1 MDMGITD
8 IILTL
13 VGIIVTMLGFFLMRM
28 ADDMKDLEKQIT
40 SCQTELPRQYV
51 MKDEYRADVDEI
63 KSTLKDI
70 FKILREHEKN
80 RTVD

>member
-1 MDMGITD
+1 MDITD

-13 VGIIVTMLGFFLMRM
+13 VGIIVTMLGFFLVRM
-28 ADDMKDLEKQIT
+28 ADDMKSLEKQIT
-40 SCQTELPRQYV
+40 TCQTDLPKQYV

-70 FKILREHEKN
+70 FKILREHEKSGT
-80 RTVD
+80 RD

>member
-28 ADDMKDLEKQIT
+28 ADDMRDLEKQIT

-63 KSTLKDI
+63 KATLKDI
-70 FKILREHEKN
+70 FMILREHEKN
-80 RTVD
+80 STRD

>member
-1 MDMGITD
+1 MGITD

-40 SCQTELPRQYV
+40 SCQTDLPKQYV

-70 FKILREHEKN
+70 FKILREHEKTST
-80 RTVD
+80 RD

>member
-63 KSTLKDI
+63 KATLKDI
-70 FKILREHEKN
+70 FMILREHEKSST
-80 RTVD
+80 RD

>member
-1 MDMGITD
+1 MGITD

-28 ADDMKDLEKQIT
+28 ADDMKSLEKQIT
-40 SCQTELPRQYV
+40 ACQTDLPKQYV

-70 FKILREHEKN
+70 FKILREHEKSGT
-80 RTVD
+80 RD

>member
-1 MDMGITD
+1 MEITD

-13 VGIIVTMLGFFLMRM
+13 VGIIVTMIGFFLMRM

-40 SCQTELPRQYV
+40 SCQTDLPKQYV

-70 FKILREHEKN
+70 FKILREHEKSGT
-80 RTVD
+80 RD

>member
-1 MDMGITD
+1 MGITD

-40 SCQTELPRQYV
+40 SCQTDLPKQYV
-51 MKDEYRADVDEI
+51 CLLYTSPSPRD
-63 KSTLKDI
+63 S
-70 FKILREHEKN
+70 
-80 RTVD
+80 